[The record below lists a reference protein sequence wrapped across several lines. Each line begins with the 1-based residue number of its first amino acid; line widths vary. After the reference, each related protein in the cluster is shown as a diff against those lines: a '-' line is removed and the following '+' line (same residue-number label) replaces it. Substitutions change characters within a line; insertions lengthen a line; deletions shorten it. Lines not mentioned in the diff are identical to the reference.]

1 MSRYE
6 GPDPIGPELRT
17 PIMRRYLL
25 YVFVAFAALGV
36 LFSGVRKMFAQS
48 NLPPSMVTRAVDET
62 QRVSLRGNVV
72 PMARA
77 ENDQGAVASTMQ
89 IDHMLL
95 VLKRSPEQETALDN
109 LIAQQADKNSPNYHK
124 WLTPAQFGEQFGASD
139 QDITAVTTWLGSHGF
154 QVNSVANGRDMIDFS
169 GTAGEIQEA
178 FHTEIHSYRVNGQN
192 HFANASDPQ
201 IPAALAPIVAGVNRL
216 NSFRPKPMMR
226 KLGAFKMELPSRRV
240 TPVNPEFTLTD
251 AGCYGNNT
259 PCYGIGAYDFA
270 TIYNLLPIWN
280 ATCGSN
286 PCNGTGVNVA
296 LVSDSNINSAD
307 VTQFRSLMGLPAQTV
322 NVKLAT
328 GVDPGLQNCSA
339 DTDEQEAI
347 LDVEWVG
354 AAAPGAT
361 IDLVVAPTAGSCGN
375 PSTTGETNL
384 PSGDTFGGDYAA
396 YYAVNTLNDPILT
409 DSYGACE
416 LSLGTAANSFYK
428 TLWQQADTQ
437 GITVITASGDN
448 GAAGCDATTAP
459 AQSGLQV
466 NGASSTPYDVSVGAT
481 EFTYTTASGAATYWN
496 SSNSSTGNSSLSA
509 KGPIPETVYND
520 TCTNPQLSSF
530 LGTTNIFNACNS
542 VNAANSSPSV
552 LVAIGSSGGFS
563 NCAAPTGL
571 AATDCAGGYAKPSWQ
586 TAGTPSDSHRDIPDV
601 SLFGGD
607 GTISG
612 TFYIVCEEDA
622 FINSNPPSPPT
633 ACSLTGSSAFFA
645 ADGGTSVSAQAFGG
659 IVALLDQYQSNAQ
672 GKTVRYGSTAFNT
685 QLYALAASQS
695 ASSCNNSGST
705 PLANSSPCI
714 FRDVTSG
721 NNSVPCNTGT
731 TNCGNTIST
740 FVPPASVDRPWIR
753 FRWTPLGVSL
763 LVCTICAAIFL
774 LLVDDKRRRWSAA
787 LAVVVF
793 AAMFGVVSCG
803 GGGSTPVAPT
813 PPTVTGVS
821 PNAGPTAGGTQVVIT
836 GSNLSGATTVMFGGT
851 AAASFTVSPPTQN
864 TQITAVSP
872 AESAGTVNITVTT
885 AGGTSAILAADQ
897 FTFTANPPAVTGVS
911 PNVGPTTGGTQVVIT
926 GSNMSGAT
934 TVMFGSTAAAS
945 FTLNSATQITAVSPA
960 EGAGTV
966 NVTVTAAGGTS
977 ATSTADQF
985 TFYAAPTV
993 TGISP
998 NSGGTVGGTQVVI
1011 NGSNLGGAT
1020 AVKFGGAAAA
1030 SFAVNS
1036 ATQITAVSPAESAGM
1051 VNITVTTPGGTSAS
1065 SAADQFAFYAVGVLS
1080 GYNAATGYDRATGL
1094 GSVNAANLIKAA
1106 GW

>member
-1 MSRYE
+1 
-6 GPDPIGPELRT
+6 
-17 PIMRRYLL
+17 
-25 YVFVAFAALGV
+25 
-36 LFSGVRKMFAQS
+36 
-48 NLPPSMVTRAVDET
+48 
-62 QRVSLRGNVV
+62 
-72 PMARA
+72 
-77 ENDQGAVASTMQ
+77 
-89 IDHMLL
+89 
-95 VLKRSPEQETALDN
+95 
-109 LIAQQADKNSPNYHK
+109 
-124 WLTPAQFGEQFGASD
+124 
-139 QDITAVTTWLGSHGF
+139 
-154 QVNSVANGRDMIDFS
+154 
-169 GTAGEIQEA
+169 
-178 FHTEIHSYRVNGQN
+178 
-192 HFANASDPQ
+192 
-201 IPAALAPIVAGVNRL
+201 
-216 NSFRPKPMMR
+216 
-226 KLGAFKMELPSRRV
+226 
-240 TPVNPEFTLTD
+240 
-251 AGCYGNNT
+251 
-259 PCYGIGAYDFA
+259 
-270 TIYNLLPIWN
+270 IYNLLPIWQ
-280 ATCGSN
+280 ATCGAN
-286 PCNGTGVNVA
+286 PCNGTGMNVA
-296 LVSDSNINSAD
+296 IVSDSNINSAD
-307 VTQFRSLMGLPAQTV
+307 GTQFRSLMGLPAQTV

-354 AAAPGAT
+354 AAAPGAAV
-361 IDLVVAPTAGSCGN
+361 DLVVAPTSGSCGN
-375 PSTTGETNL
+375 PSTAGETNL

-448 GAAGCDATTAP
+448 GAAGCDATTGT
-459 AQSGLQV
+459 AQFGLQV
-466 NGASSTPYDVSVGAT
+466 NGTSSTPYDVSIGAT

-496 SSNSSTGNSSLSA
+496 SSNSTTGNSSLSA

-659 IVALLDQYQSNAQ
+659 IVALLDQYQGS
-672 GKTVRYGSTAFNT
+672 RYGSTAFNT

-740 FVPPASVDRPWIR
+740 FVPPAGVDQPWIH
-753 FRWTPLGVSL
+753 FRWTPLGIGL
-763 LVCTICAAIFL
+763 LVCTLCAAMFL
-774 LLVDDKRRRWSAA
+774 TLLQDKRRRWSSA
-787 LAVVVF
+787 LAMLVF

-803 GGGSTPVAPT
+803 GGG
-813 PPTVTGVS
+813 G
-821 PNAGPTAGGTQVVIT
+821 NGGSV
-836 GSNLSGATTVMFGGT
+836 
-851 AAASFTVSPPTQN
+851 
-864 TQITAVSP
+864 
-872 AESAGTVNITVTT
+872 
-885 AGGTSAILAADQ
+885 
-897 FTFTANPPAVTGVS
+897 
-911 PNVGPTTGGTQVVIT
+911 
-926 GSNMSGAT
+926 
-934 TVMFGSTAAAS
+934 
-945 FTLNSATQITAVSPA
+945 
-960 EGAGTV
+960 
-966 NVTVTAAGGTS
+966 
-977 ATSTADQF
+977 
-985 TFYAAPTV
+985 
-993 TGISP
+993 
-998 NSGGTVGGTQVVI
+998 
-1011 NGSNLGGAT
+1011 
-1020 AVKFGGAAAA
+1020 
-1030 SFAVNS
+1030 
-1036 ATQITAVSPAESAGM
+1036 
-1051 VNITVTTPGGTSAS
+1051 TPGGGNG
-1065 SAADQFAFYAVGVLS
+1065 VGVLS
-1080 GYNAATGYDRATGL
+1080 GYNAGTGYDRATGL
-1094 GSVNAANLIKAA
+1094 GTVNAANLIKA
-1106 GW
+1106 GG

>member
-1 MSRYE
+1 
-6 GPDPIGPELRT
+6 
-17 PIMRRYLL
+17 MRRYLL
-25 YVFVAFAALGV
+25 YVIVAFAALGV

-77 ENDQGAVASTMQ
+77 QNDQGAVASTMQ

-95 VLKRSPEQETALDN
+95 VLKRSPEQETALNN
-109 LIAQQADKNSPNYHK
+109 LIAQQADKNSSNYHK

-139 QDITAVTTWLGSHGF
+139 QDATAVTTWLGSHGF
-154 QVNSVANGRDMIDFS
+154 QVNGVANGRDMIDFS

-201 IPAALAPIVAGVNRL
+201 IPAALGPIVAGVNRL
-216 NSFRPKPMMR
+216 NNFRPKPMMR
-226 KLGAFKMELPSRRV
+226 KLGAFKMDVPSRKV
-240 TPVNPEFTLTD
+240 TPVNPEFTFTN
-251 AGCYGNNT
+251 AGCYGTNT

-270 TIYNLLPIWN
+270 TIYNLLPIWQ

-286 PCNGTGVNVA
+286 ACDGTGVNVA
-296 LVSDSNINSAD
+296 IVSDSNINSAD
-307 VTQFRSLMGLPAQTV
+307 YKQFRTLMGLPAQTV
-322 NVKLAT
+322 NVVVPP
-328 GVDPGLQNCSA
+328 GVTDPGLQNCSA

-361 IDLVVAPTAGSCGN
+361 IDLVAAPTAGSCNGVTN
-375 PSTTGETNL
+375 AGETGL
-384 PSGDTFGGDYAA
+384 PTGDTFGGDYAA

-416 LSLGTAANSFYK
+416 LALGTAANTFYK

-459 AQSGLQV
+459 AQFGLQV

-586 TAGTPSDSHRDIPDV
+586 TAGTPADSHRDIPDV

-607 GTISG
+607 GSISG
-612 TFYIVCEEDA
+612 TFYIVCEQDA
-622 FINSNPPSPPT
+622 FINSNPPSQPT
-633 ACSLTGSSAFFA
+633 DCALTGSSAFFA

-740 FVPPASVDRPWIR
+740 FVPPASVDPPLIR
-753 FRWTPLGVSL
+753 FQWTPLGIGL
-763 LVCTICAAIFL
+763 LVCALCAAMFL
-774 LLVDDKRRRWSAA
+774 MLLHDKRRRWSSA
-787 LAVVVF
+787 LAMLVF

-803 GGGSTPVAPT
+803 GGG
-813 PPTVTGVS
+813 G
-821 PNAGPTAGGTQVVIT
+821 NG
-836 GSNLSGATTVMFGGT
+836 
-851 AAASFTVSPPTQN
+851 
-864 TQITAVSP
+864 
-872 AESAGTVNITVTT
+872 
-885 AGGTSAILAADQ
+885 
-897 FTFTANPPAVTGVS
+897 
-911 PNVGPTTGGTQVVIT
+911 NV
-926 GSNMSGAT
+926 
-934 TVMFGSTAAAS
+934 
-945 FTLNSATQITAVSPA
+945 
-960 EGAGTV
+960 
-966 NVTVTAAGGTS
+966 
-977 ATSTADQF
+977 
-985 TFYAAPTV
+985 
-993 TGISP
+993 
-998 NSGGTVGGTQVVI
+998 
-1011 NGSNLGGAT
+1011 
-1020 AVKFGGAAAA
+1020 
-1030 SFAVNS
+1030 
-1036 ATQITAVSPAESAGM
+1036 
-1051 VNITVTTPGGTSAS
+1051 TPGGGNG
-1065 SAADQFAFYAVGVLS
+1065 VGILS
-1080 GYNAATGYDRATGL
+1080 GYNAGTGYDRATGL
-1094 GSVNAANLIKAA
+1094 GTVNAANLIKAG

>member
-1 MSRYE
+1 
-6 GPDPIGPELRT
+6 
-17 PIMRRYLL
+17 MRRNMVFALL
-25 YVFVAFAALGV
+25 TSAVFLLSLVISNRML
-36 LFSGVRKMFAQS
+36 AQS
-48 NLPPSMVTRAVDET
+48 NLRPSMVTRAVDET

-77 ENDQGAVASTMQ
+77 QDDQGAVASTMH
-89 IDHMLL
+89 INHMLL

-109 LIAQQADKNSPNYHK
+109 LIAQQADKNSPNYHT

-139 QDITAVTTWLGSHGF
+139 QDVTAVTTWLGSHGF
-154 QVNSVANGRDMIDFS
+154 QVNSVSNGRDMIDFS

-216 NSFRPKPMMR
+216 NNFRPKPMMHR
-226 KLGAFKMELPSRRV
+226 LGAFKMQMPNRKV
-240 TPVNPEFTLTD
+240 TPVNPEFTFTN
-251 AGCYGNNT
+251 AGCYGTNT

-280 ATCGSN
+280 ASCGSN

-296 LVSDSNINSAD
+296 IVSDSNINTAD
-307 VTQFRSLMGLPAQTV
+307 VTQFRSLMGLPTQTV

-571 AATDCAGGYAKPSWQ
+571 AASDCAGGYAKPSWQ
-586 TAGTPSDSHRDIPDV
+586 TTGTPADSHRDIPDV

-607 GTISG
+607 GSISG

-622 FINSNPPSPPT
+622 FTNSNPPSPPT
-633 ACSLTGSSAFFA
+633 ACALTGGSLFFA
-645 ADGGTSVSAQAFGG
+645 ADGGTSVSAQAFAG
-659 IVALLDQYQSNAQ
+659 IVAVLDQYQSNAQ
-672 GKTVRYGSTAFNT
+672 AKTVRYGSTAFNT

-705 PLANSSPCI
+705 PLADSSPCI

-721 NNSVPCNTGT
+721 NNSVPCNPGS
-731 TNCGNTIST
+731 TNCGNAISS
-740 FVPPASVDRPWIR
+740 FVPPVDLPRPWIR
-753 FRWTPLGVSL
+753 FRWTPLGIGF
-763 LVCTICAAIFL
+763 LVCTICAVIFL
-774 LLVDDKRRRWSAA
+774 LFAHEKRRRWSVA

-793 AAMFGVVSCG
+793 AAMFSVVSCG
-803 GGGSTPVAPT
+803 GGGGSTPVVPT
-813 PPTVTGVS
+813 PPTVTEVS
-821 PNAGPTAGGTQVVIT
+821 PNAGTTQGGTQVIIT

-872 AESAGTVNITVTT
+872 AESAGTVNISVTT
-885 AGGTSAILAADQ
+885 AGGTSAISAADQ
-897 FTFTANPPAVTGVS
+897 FTFTANPPTVTAVS
-911 PNVGPTTGGTQVVIT
+911 PNVGPIIGGTQVVVT

-934 TVMFGSTAAAS
+934 AVMFGSTAATS
-945 FTLNSATQITAVSPA
+945 FSLNSATQITAVSPA
-960 EGAGTV
+960 QGAGTV